1 MIDRTKIRQYFGLAL
16 KKLRVINRYSLQE
29 LSDLLEIN
37 INTLIKLERGEQNI
51 KLPLY
56 LDICSF
62 FNVGLTHFLPDE
74 WEEIRKE
81 G

>member
-1 MIDRTKIRQYFGLAL
+1 MIDKEKIRQHFGIAL
-16 KKLRVINRYSLQE
+16 KKLRVLNRYSLQE
-29 LSDLLEIN
+29 LSVLLEIN
-37 INTLIKLERGEQNI
+37 INTLYKLERGEQDI

-62 FNVGLTHFLPDE
+62 FNVGITHFLPDE
-74 WEEIRKE
+74 WQNIRK

>member
-1 MIDRTKIRQYFGLAL
+1 MIDKEKIRQYFGLAL
-16 KKLRVINRYSLQE
+16 KTLRVINRYSLQE
-29 LSDLLEIN
+29 LSELLEIN
-37 INTLIKLERGEQNI
+37 INTLYKLERGEQDI

-62 FNVGLTHFLPDE
+62 FKVGITHFLPEE
-74 WEEIRKE
+74 WEVIRRE

>member
-1 MIDRTKIRQYFGLAL
+1 MIDKEKIRLHFGIAL
-16 KKLRVINRYSLQE
+16 KKLRVLNRYSLQE

-37 INTLIKLERGEQNI
+37 INTLYKLERGEQDI

-62 FNVGLTHFLPDE
+62 FNVGITHFLPDE
-74 WEEIRKE
+74 WQNIRK

>member
-1 MIDRTKIRQYFGLAL
+1 MIDKEKIRQYFGIAL
-16 KKLRVINRYSLQE
+16 KKLRVLNRYSLQE

-37 INTLIKLERGEQNI
+37 INTLYKLERGEQDI

-62 FNVGLTHFLPDE
+62 FKVSITHFLPDE
-74 WEEIRKE
+74 WEQIRK